1 MGSSAC
7 IKAFFKL
14 KCMYMKTESVTIKK
28 PEEIVVIIKGGRLLG
43 NILQQL
49 AKMVKPGITTG
60 DLESKADEL
69 IKKVDGRPSFK
80 GYYSKNET
88 PFPCIL
94 CTSINDEV
102 VHAAPLPPRVLKNG
116 DIVGIDIGMEYPA
129 KNGFYTD
136 TAVTVA
142 VGKISA
148 ENKKLIEVTKKA
160 LQIGI
165 KAVKPGNKISD
176 IGRMIE
182 NYVKPFGYGIV
193 KDLVGHGVGYAV
205 HESPR
210 IPNYFDPALSK
221 IEIKEGMVLAIEPMI
236 ALGTWKITEGDDGFS
251 IKTADGS
258 WAAHFEH
265 TIVVT
270 KRGCEIVT

>member
-1 MGSSAC
+1 MALE
-7 IKAFFKL
+7 K
-14 KCMYMKTESVTIKK
+14 VTIKK
-28 PEEIVVIIKGGRLLG
+28 SEEIAVIKKGGRLLG

-60 DLESKADEL
+60 DLEAKADEL
-69 IKKVDGRPSFK
+69 IKKAGGRPSFK
-80 GYYSKNET
+80 GYHSKNEI

-94 CTSINDEV
+94 CTSVNDEI
-102 VHAAPLPPRVLKNG
+102 VHASPLPARVLKNG
-116 DIVGIDIGMEYPA
+116 DIIGIDIGMEYPA
-129 KNGFYTD
+129 QNGFYTD

-142 VGKISA
+142 AGKINA
-148 ENKKLIEVTKKA
+148 ENKKLIEVTQKA

-193 KDLVGHGVGYAV
+193 RDLVGHGVGYAV

-236 ALGTWKITEGDDGFS
+236 SLGAWKIVDGDDGFS

>member
-1 MGSSAC
+1 M
-7 IKAFFKL
+7 I
-14 KCMYMKTESVTIKK
+14 KTELVTIKK
-28 PEEIVVIIKGGRLLG
+28 PEEITIIKKGGRLLG
-43 NILQQL
+43 SILQQL

-60 DLESKADEL
+60 DLEAKAEEL
-69 IKKVDGRPSFK
+69 IIKAGGRPSFQ
-80 GYYSKNET
+80 GYRSKNET

-94 CTSINDEV
+94 CTSVNDEV

-136 TAVTVA
+136 AAVTIA
-142 VGKISA
+142 VGKIDSK
-148 ENKKLIEVTKKA
+148 NKKLIEVTQKA

-165 KAVKPGNKISD
+165 KTVKPGNKISD
-176 IGRMIE
+176 IGRAIE
-182 NYVKPFGYGIV
+182 NFVRPFGFGIIR
-193 KDLVGHGVGYAV
+193 DLVGHGVGYAV
-205 HESPR
+205 HEAPR
-210 IPNYFDPALSK
+210 IPNFYDRALPS
-221 IEIKEGMVLAIEPMI
+221 IEIKEGMVLALEPMI
-236 ALGTWKITEGDDGFS
+236 TLGDWKIAEGKDGFS

-270 KRGCEIVT
+270 KRGCKIVT

>member
-1 MGSSAC
+1 MSR
-7 IKAFFKL
+7 
-14 KCMYMKTESVTIKK
+14 ENVTIKK
-28 PEEIVVIIKGGRLLG
+28 PEEIAVIKKGGRLLG
-43 NILQQL
+43 SILQQL
-49 AKMVKPGITTG
+49 AKMVKPGITTW
-60 DLESKADEL
+60 DLETKADEL
-69 IKKVDGRPSFK
+69 IKKAGGRPSFK
-80 GYYSKNET
+80 GYHSKNET

-94 CTSINDEV
+94 CTSINDEI
-102 VHAAPLPPRVLKNG
+102 VHAAPLPARVLSNG
-116 DIVGIDIGMEYPA
+116 DIIGIDIGMEYPA

-136 TAVTVA
+136 TAITVG

-148 ENKKLIEVTKKA
+148 ENKKLIEVTQKA
-160 LQIGI
+160 LLVGI
-165 KAVKPGNKISD
+165 KAIKPGNKISD

-193 KDLVGHGVGYAV
+193 RDLVGHGVGYAV
-205 HESPR
+205 HELPR
-210 IPNYFDPALSK
+210 IPNFFDKNLPV

-236 ALGTWKITEGDDGFS
+236 TLGTWKIVEGKDGFS

-270 KRGCEIVT
+270 KKGCEIVT